1 MKKEV
6 AEQYISMGCI
16 GAALKTLEEL
26 ELWDSLITCY
36 RLLEKKNMAEE
47 LIQRR
52 LLVRGGGAVS
62 KLVQL

>member
-1 MKKEV
+1 
-6 AEQYISMGCI
+6 MGCI

>member
-1 MKKEV
+1 
-6 AEQYISMGCI
+6 MGCI

-52 LLVRGGGAVS
+52 LLVRGGGCYKAVT
-62 KLVQL
+62 KLTQ